1 MLDAQYSIRAKE
13 VGTRQITKA
22 HELRKAMDAY
32 VPSDTEF
39 EEAFAVARVSRPHL
53 ARYYLRA
60 MEKTKKALPD
70 PEYVP
75 NEDVSDV
82 NLEHILPVK
91 PSSDWDIKPDAA
103 QAAHRLLGNRFL
115 LKTRKNTD
123 LGNSRFE
130 VKKAEYKKSGY
141 DLTRDVAKHATWTI
155 EAFETGSARWLSWPL
170 RRGR

>member
-1 MLDAQYSIRAKE
+1 M
-13 VGTRQITKA
+13 
-22 HELRKAMDAY
+22 
-32 VPSDTEF
+32 
-39 EEAFAVARVSRPHL
+39 
-53 ARYYLRA
+53 
-60 MEKTKKALPD
+60 
-70 PEYVP
+70 
-75 NEDVSDV
+75 

-103 QAAHRLLGNRFL
+103 QAAHRLLGNMLL

-155 EAFETGSARWLSWPL
+155 EDIRDRQREMAKLAVKTWPL
-170 RRGR
+170 TFPSR